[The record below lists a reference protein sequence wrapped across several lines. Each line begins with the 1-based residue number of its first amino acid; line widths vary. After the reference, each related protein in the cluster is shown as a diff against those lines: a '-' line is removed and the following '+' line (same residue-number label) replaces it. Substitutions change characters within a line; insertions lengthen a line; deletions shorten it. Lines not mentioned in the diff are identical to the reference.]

1 MNNRKKWHFSSIEKG
16 KLMARY
22 INYRLITFTFKIE
35 YVKISFVYTSCNT
48 THPKTQ
54 MAIGNLPLDEQT
66 LI

>member
-1 MNNRKKWHFSSIEKG
+1 
-16 KLMARY
+16 MAGY

-35 YVKISFVYTSCNT
+35 YVKISFVYISCNT

-54 MAIGNLPLDEQT
+54 MVISNLPLDEQT